1 MDKMRFFCDH
11 ARAMLACYVDM
22 TPEQQTLARLY
33 SAKKLASVDL
43 IRTAAETPGGEQA
56 AQLLQKMQLPEG
68 ID

>member
-33 SAKKLASVDL
+33 SAKKLASIDL
-43 IRTAAETPGGEQA
+43 IHTAAETPGGELA
-56 AQLLQKMQLPEG
+56 GELLTKLKQLN
-68 ID
+68 

>member
-33 SAKKLASVDL
+33 TTKKLATL
-43 IRTAAETPGGEQA
+43 GLMRTAADTPGGEQA
-56 AQLLQKMQLPEG
+56 AQLLQKMQQPEG